1 VTWHLRRAS
10 WLPDSGTPPSGR
22 ASREADILV
31 MTATN
36 PLLADWTTPFALPP
50 FDQIRAAHFGP
61 AFEVAMKAQRSEVEA
76 IAAQPQAP
84 DFDNT
89 VAAFDRSG
97 RLLSRIEAAFHAL
110 AASHTSPEIQAVQ
123 RELAAPLAAHESAVM
138 MHAGL
143 FARLD
148 AVHARRHDLRLNP
161 EQLRLV
167 ERLHLDFVRAGAQL
181 GVDKQPRYAQIMER
195 LAQLTTRFAQ
205 NVLADEAGFLLELSD
220 DERAVFPPFVL
231 APPLQAAS
239 DRGLAEGRHV
249 VTLSRSLIVPFLTF
263 STRRELRER
272 AWRAWVGRGEN
283 PGDTDNHEVARD
295 ILRLRQEQAWMHG
308 HSSYAEY
315 ALANTMAGN
324 IASVNNLLDD
334 VYARALT
341 ALQAEREAVH
351 ERLRDAG
358 VQAPFMAWDW
368 RFGSERVR
376 QTRYAFDDGEVKP
389 YFSLDRMVLAAFD
402 CARRLFGIRMVR
414 NDAIAVYHPDVVAYE
429 VWDDSGAASA
439 GTAGE
444 GRLIGIFLHDNFARQ
459 TKRSGAWMSA
469 LRWQGRNGSV
479 DLPVI
484 MNNNNFAKGA
494 PGEPTLLSFDDARTL
509 FHEFG
514 HGLHGLLSNVTY
526 QRLSGTNV
534 LRDFIEL
541 PSQLFEHWL
550 LEPEVIARHARH
562 WQTGEPIPETLV
574 RRLQEARRWGQAY
587 DTVRYAGSALVDMA
601 VHSRRDKEPPADLP
615 EFEAATLA
623 RLNLPPEVGINHRL
637 LHFQHLFSGS
647 AYAAGYYV
655 YLWAEVLDADAFEAF
670 KEAGDAFD
678 PVIAARLRQCI
689 YAAGDSVPPQQ
700 AYAAFRGRM
709 PSIGPLLRKRGLL
722 PEDVEY

>member
-1 VTWHLRRAS
+1 
-10 WLPDSGTPPSGR
+10 
-22 ASREADILV
+22 

-36 PLLADWTTPFALPP
+36 PLLSDWTTPFGLPP
-50 FDQIRAAHFGP
+50 FDRICAADFAP
-61 AFEVAMKAQRSEVEA
+61 AFEAAMQAQRDEVDA
-76 IAAQPQAP
+76 IAAQDAP
-84 DFDNT
+84 AMFDNT
-89 VAAFDRSG
+89 VAAYDRSG

-123 RELAAPLAAHESAVM
+123 RELAGPLAAHDSAVM

-148 AVHARRHDLRLNP
+148 AVHTQRHALALDA
-161 EQLRLV
+161 ESLRLV
-167 ERLHLDFVRAGAQL
+167 ERLHVDFVRAGAQL
-181 GVDKQPRYAQIMER
+181 GPDQQPRYAQIMER

-205 NVLADEAGFLLELSD
+205 NVLADEAGFQLELAEAD
-220 DERAVFPPFVL
+220 LDGLPPFVR
-231 APPLQAAS
+231 ASARQAAS
-239 DRGLAEGRHV
+239 DRGLAEGAHV

-263 STRRELRER
+263 SARRELRER
-272 AWRAWVGRGEN
+272 AWKAWVGRGEN
-283 PGDTDNHEVARD
+283 EGETDNREVARD

-308 HSSYAEY
+308 HASYADF

-334 VYARALT
+334 VYARALA
-341 ALQAEREAVH
+341 ALQGEREAVH
-351 ERLRDAG
+351 ESLREAQ
-358 VQAPFMAWDW
+358 VAAPYMAWDW

-376 QTRYAFDDGEVKP
+376 QSRYAFDDAEVKP
-389 YFSLDRMVLAAFD
+389 YFSLERMVQAAFD
-402 CARRLFGIRMVR
+402 CAHRLFGIRMVR
-414 NDAIAVYHPDVVAYE
+414 NDAIPVYHPDVVAYE
-429 VWDDSGAASA
+429 VHDDEA
-439 GTAGE
+439 GK
-444 GRLIGIFLHDNFARQ
+444 LIGIFLHDNFARQ

-469 LRWQGRNGSV
+469 LRYQGRNGGES
-479 DLPVI
+479 LPVI

-514 HGLHGLLSNVTY
+514 HGLHGLLSNVTF

-534 LRDFIEL
+534 LRDFVEL

-562 WQTGEPIPETLV
+562 WKTGEPIPEALV
-574 RRLQEARRWGQAY
+574 RRLQDARRWGQAY
-587 DTVRYAGSALVDMA
+587 ETVRYAGSALVDMA
-601 VHSRRDKEPPADLP
+601 VHSRLDKEPPPELA

-623 RLNLPPEVGINHRL
+623 RLNLPPEVGVNHRL

-647 AYAAGYYV
+647 SYAAGYYV
-655 YLWAEVLDADAFEAF
+655 YLWAEVLDADAFDAF
-670 KEAGDAFD
+670 KEAGSAFD
-678 PVIAARLRQCI
+678 PVVAARLRECI
-689 YAAGDSVPPQQ
+689 YGAGDSVAPQQ

-709 PSIGPLLRKRGLL
+709 PSIEPLLRKRGLL
-722 PEDVEY
+722 AEDVTY

>member
-1 VTWHLRRAS
+1 
-10 WLPDSGTPPSGR
+10 
-22 ASREADILV
+22 

-50 FDQIRAAHFGP
+50 FDRIRAAHFGP
-61 AFEVAMKAQRSEVEA
+61 AFEAAMRAQRAEVDA
-76 IAAQPQAP
+76 IAAQAEEA

-110 AASHTSPEIQAVQ
+110 AASHTSPAIQAVQ
-123 RELAAPLAAHESAVM
+123 RDLAGPLAAHDSAVM

-143 FARLD
+143 FARME
-148 AVHARRHDLRLNP
+148 AVHARRHEAGLDP

-181 GVDKQPRYAQIMER
+181 GPDKQPRYAEIMGR

-205 NVLADEAGFLLELSD
+205 NVLADEAGYQLELAETD
-220 DERAVFPPFVL
+220 LDGLPPFVR
-231 APPLQAAS
+231 ASARQAAA
-239 DRGLAEGRHV
+239 DRGLPEGAHV

-263 STRRELRER
+263 SARRDLREH
-272 AWRAWVGRGEN
+272 AWKVWTGRGES
-283 PGDTDNHEVARD
+283 PGETDNHEVARD
-295 ILRLRQEQAWMHG
+295 ILRLRQEQAWLHG
-308 HSSYAEY
+308 HASYAEY

-324 IASVNNLLDD
+324 VASVNNLLDD
-334 VYARALT
+334 VYMRSLT
-341 ALQAEREAVH
+341 ALQDERDAVHASLREA
-351 ERLRDAG
+351 G
-358 VQAPFMAWDW
+358 VAAPFMAWDW
-368 RFGSERVR
+368 RVGSERVR
-376 QTRYAFDDGEVKP
+376 QQRYAFDDGEVKP
-389 YFSLDRMVLAAFD
+389 YFSLDRMVQAAFD
-402 CARRLFGIRMVR
+402 CAQRLFGIRMVR
-414 NDAIAVYHPDVVAYE
+414 NDAIPVYHPDVVPYE
-429 VWDDSGAASA
+429 VHDGDK
-439 GTAGE
+439 
-444 GRLIGIFLHDNFARQ
+444 LIGIFLHDNFARQ
-459 TKRSGAWMSA
+459 TKRSGAWMSS
-469 LRWQGRNGSV
+469 LRSQSRNGGV

-526 QRLSGTNV
+526 ARLAGTNV
-534 LRDFIEL
+534 LRDFVEL

-562 WQTGEPIPETLV
+562 WQTGEPIPEALV
-574 RRLQEARRWGQAY
+574 RRLREARRWGQAY
-587 DTVRYAGSALVDMA
+587 ETVRYAGSALVDMA
-601 VHSRRDKEPPADLP
+601 VHARQDKEPPADLP

-623 RLNLPPEVGINHRL
+623 RLNLPPEVGVNHRL
-637 LHFQHLFSGS
+637 LHFQHLFSGAS
-647 AYAAGYYV
+647 YAAGYYV
-655 YLWAEVLDADAFEAF
+655 YLWAEVLDADAFDAF
-670 KEAGDAFD
+670 REAGSAFD
-678 PVIAARLRQCI
+678 PVTAARLRQCI
-689 YAAGDSVPPQQ
+689 YGAGDSVAPQQ

-709 PSIGPLLRKRGLL
+709 PSIEPLLRKRGLL

>member
-1 VTWHLRRAS
+1 MARRRHHPRQRFA
-10 WLPDSGTPPSGR
+10 PHGGTTATSKKPTHH
-22 ASREADILV
+22 A
-31 MTATN
+31 MTTTN

-50 FDQIRAAHFGP
+50 FDLIRAADFAP
-61 AFEVAMKAQRSEVEA
+61 ALAAAMQAQRAEVET
-76 IAAQPQAP
+76 IAAQPAPP

-123 RELAAPLAAHESAVM
+123 RELAGPMAAHDSAVM

-148 AVHARRHDLRLNP
+148 AVHAARHDLSLDA
-161 EQLRLV
+161 ESLRLV

-181 GVDKQPRYAQIMER
+181 GPDKQPRYAQIMER

-205 NVLADEAGFLLELSD
+205 NVLADEAGFQMELAD
-220 DERAVFPPFVL
+220 DELDGLPPFVR
-231 APPLQAAS
+231 ASARQAAT
-239 DRGLAEGRHV
+239 DRGLGDDQHV

-263 STRRELRER
+263 SARRDLRER
-272 AWRAWVGRGEN
+272 AWKAWVGRGESE
-283 PGDTDNHEVARD
+283 GETDNHEVARD

-308 HSSYAEY
+308 HASYADF

-334 VYARALT
+334 VYARALA
-341 ALQAEREAVH
+341 ALQGEREAVH
-351 ERLRDAG
+351 ESLREAG
-358 VQAPFMAWDW
+358 VPGPYMAWDW

-376 QTRYAFDDGEVKP
+376 QARYAFDDAEVKP
-389 YFSLDRMVLAAFD
+389 YFSLARMVQAAFD
-402 CARRLFGIRMVR
+402 CAHRLFGIRMVR
-414 NDAIAVYHPDVVAYE
+414 NDAIPVYHPDVVAYE
-429 VWDDSGAASA
+429 VHDENVGQQ
-439 GTAGE
+439 
-444 GRLIGIFLHDNFARQ
+444 IGIFLHDNFARQ

-469 LRWQGRNGSV
+469 LRWQCRNGGV
-479 DLPVI
+479 ELPVI

-514 HGLHGLLSNVTY
+514 HGLHGLLSNVTF

-534 LRDFIEL
+534 LRDFVEL

-562 WQTGEPIPETLV
+562 WQTGEPIPEALV
-574 RRLQEARRWGQAY
+574 RRLQDARRWGQAY
-587 DTVRYAGSALVDMA
+587 ETVRYAGSALVDMA
-601 VHSRRDKEPPADLP
+601 VHSRQDKEPPQDLP

-623 RLNLPPEVGINHRL
+623 RLNLPPEVAVNHRL
-637 LHFQHLFSGS
+637 LHFQHLFSGAS
-647 AYAAGYYV
+647 YAAGYYV
-655 YLWAEVLDADAFEAF
+655 YLWAEVLDADAFDAF
-670 KEAGDAFD
+670 KEAGSAFD
-678 PVIAARLRQCI
+678 PVVAARLRECI
-689 YAAGDSVPPQQ
+689 YGAGDSVAPQQ
-700 AYAAFRGRM
+700 AYTAFRGRM
-709 PSIGPLLRKRGLL
+709 PSIEPLLRKRGLV
-722 PEDVEY
+722 PEDVTF

>member
-1 VTWHLRRAS
+1 
-10 WLPDSGTPPSGR
+10 
-22 ASREADILV
+22 
-31 MTATN
+31 MTTTN

-50 FDQIRAAHFGP
+50 FDRIEPAHFPP
-61 AFEVAMKAQRSEVEA
+61 AFEAAMKAQRAEVEA
-76 IAAQPQAP
+76 IATQTEGPG
-84 DFDNT
+84 FDNT

-97 RLLSRIEAAFHAL
+97 RLLSRIESAFHAL

-123 RELAAPLAAHESAVM
+123 RDLAAPLAAHDSAVM

-148 AVHARRHDLRLNP
+148 AVHAKRHELDLAP

-167 ERLHLDFVRAGAQL
+167 ERLHVDFVRAGARL
-181 GVDKQPRYAQIMER
+181 GPDKQPRYAQIMER

-205 NVLADEAGFLLELSD
+205 NVLADEAGFQLDLSD
-220 DERAVFPPFVL
+220 DDLAGLPPFVR
-231 APPLQAAS
+231 AAARQAAS
-239 DRGLAEGRHV
+239 DRGLPAGSHV

-263 STRRELRER
+263 SARRELREK
-272 AWRAWVGRGEN
+272 AWKAWVGRGEN
-283 PGDTDNHEVARD
+283 AGETDNREVARD

-308 HSSYAEY
+308 HASYAEY

-324 IASVNNLLDD
+324 IASVNTLLDD
-334 VYARALT
+334 VYMRSLT
-341 ALQAEREAVH
+341 AIQDERDAVH
-351 ERLRDAG
+351 AALRDAG
-358 VQAPFMAWDW
+358 VTAPFMAWDW
-368 RFGSERVR
+368 RYGSEKVR
-376 QTRYAFDDGEVKP
+376 QQRYAFDDGDVKP
-389 YFSLDRMVLAAFD
+389 YFSLDRMVQAAFD
-402 CARRLFGIRMVR
+402 CAQRLFGIRMVR
-414 NDAIAVYHPDVVAYE
+414 NDAIPVYHPDVVPYE
-429 VWDDSGAASA
+429 VHDGDK
-439 GTAGE
+439 
-444 GRLIGIFLHDNFARQ
+444 LIGIFLHDNFARQ
-459 TKRSGAWMSA
+459 TKRSGAWMSS
-469 LRWQGRNGSV
+469 LRLQSRNGSV

-484 MNNNNFAKGA
+484 LNNNNFAKGA

-534 LRDFIEL
+534 LRDFVEL

-587 DTVRYAGSALVDMA
+587 ETVRYAGSALVDMA
-601 VHSRRDKEPPADLP
+601 VHSRQDKEPPPDLA

-623 RLNLPPEVGINHRL
+623 RLNLPPEVGVNHRL

-647 AYAAGYYV
+647 SYAAGYYV
-655 YLWAEVLDADAFEAF
+655 YLWAEVLDADAFDAF
-670 KEAGDAFD
+670 KEAGSAFD
-678 PVIAARLRQCI
+678 AVTAARLRQCI
-689 YAAGDSVPPQQ
+689 YGAGDSVAPQQ

-709 PSIGPLLRKRGLL
+709 PSIEPLLRKRGLL

>member
-1 VTWHLRRAS
+1 
-10 WLPDSGTPPSGR
+10 
-22 ASREADILV
+22 
-31 MTATN
+31 MTSTN

-50 FDQIRAAHFGP
+50 FDQIAPAHFPP
-61 AFEVAMKAQRSEVEA
+61 AFEAAMAAQRAEVGA
-76 IAAQPQAP
+76 IAAQSDAP
-84 DFDNT
+84 GFDNT

-97 RLLSRIEAAFHAL
+97 RLLSRIESAFHAL
-110 AASHTSPEIQAVQ
+110 AASHTSPDLQAVQ
-123 RELAAPLAAHESAVM
+123 RNLAAPLAAHDSAVM

-148 AVHARRHDLRLNP
+148 AVHGKRHELGLAP

-167 ERLHLDFVRAGAQL
+167 ERLHVDFVRAGARL
-181 GVDKQPRYAQIMER
+181 GPDKQPRYAAIMER

-205 NVLADEAGFLLELSD
+205 NVLADEAGFQLELSD
-220 DERAVFPPFVL
+220 DDLEGLPPFVR
-231 APPLQAAS
+231 ASARQAAS
-239 DRGLAEGRHV
+239 DRGLPAGSHV

-263 STRRELRER
+263 SARRELREK
-272 AWRAWVGRGEN
+272 AWKAWVGRGEN
-283 PGDTDNHEVARD
+283 DGETDNRQVARD

-308 HSSYAEY
+308 HASYADY

-324 IASVNNLLDD
+324 IASVNTLLDD
-334 VYARALT
+334 VYMRSLT
-341 ALQAEREAVH
+341 ALADEREAVH
-351 ERLRDAG
+351 AALREAG
-358 VQAPFMAWDW
+358 VAAPFMAWDW
-368 RFGSERVR
+368 RYGSEKVR
-376 QTRYAFDDGEVKP
+376 QQRYAFDDGEVKP
-389 YFSLDRMVLAAFD
+389 YFSLDRMVQAAFD
-402 CARRLFGIRMVR
+402 CAQRLFGIRMVR
-414 NDAIAVYHPDVVAYE
+414 NDAIPVYHPDVVPYE
-429 VWDDSGAASA
+429 VWDDTAPDSTSTPNNPPRGARPSSGAAEQVGRAS
-439 GTAGE
+439 GE

-459 TKRSGAWMSA
+459 TKRSGAWMSS
-469 LRWQGRNGSV
+469 LRLQSRNGSV

-534 LRDFIEL
+534 LRDFVEL
-541 PSQLFEHWL
+541 PSQLYEHWL

-587 DTVRYAGSALVDMA
+587 ETVRYAGSALVDMA
-601 VHSRRDKEPPADLP
+601 VHSRQDKEPPPDLA

-623 RLNLPPEVGINHRL
+623 RLNLPPEVSINHRL

-647 AYAAGYYV
+647 SYAAGYYV
-655 YLWAEVLDADAFEAF
+655 YLWAEVLDADAFDAF
-670 KEAGDAFD
+670 KEAGNAFD
-678 PVIAARLRQCI
+678 PVTAARLRQCI
-689 YAAGDSVPPQQ
+689 YGAGDSVAPQQ

-709 PSIGPLLRKRGLL
+709 PSIEPLLRKRGLL

>member
-1 VTWHLRRAS
+1 
-10 WLPDSGTPPSGR
+10 
-22 ASREADILV
+22 

-36 PLLADWTTPFALPP
+36 PLIADWTTPFGLPP
-50 FDQIRAAHFGP
+50 FDRIRAADFGP
-61 AFEVAMKAQRSEVEA
+61 AFEAAMKAQRAEVEA
-76 IAAQPQAP
+76 IAAQPAAP
-84 DFDNT
+84 DFENT

-123 RELAAPLAAHESAVM
+123 RELAGPLAAHESAVM

-148 AVHARRHDLRLNP
+148 AVHAKRHELALDA

-167 ERLHLDFVRAGAQL
+167 ERLHVDFVRAGAKL
-181 GVDKQPRYAQIMER
+181 GADRQPRYAQVMER

-205 NVLADEAGFLLELSD
+205 NVLADEAGFQLELSD
-220 DERAVFPPFVL
+220 DELDGLPPFVR
-231 APPLQAAS
+231 AAARQAAI
-239 DRGLAEGRHV
+239 DRGLPDGTHV

-263 STRRELRER
+263 SSRRELRER
-272 AWRAWVGRGEN
+272 AWKAWVGRGEIE
-283 PGDTDNHEVARD
+283 GETDNREVARD

-324 IASVNNLLDD
+324 VASVNTLLDD
-334 VYARALT
+334 VYSRALT
-341 ALQAEREAVH
+341 ALQDERKAVH
-351 ERLRDAG
+351 EALREAG
-358 VQAPFMAWDW
+358 VAGPYMAWDW
-368 RFGSERVR
+368 RWGSEKVR
-376 QTRYAFDDGEVKP
+376 QQRYAFDDGEVKP
-389 YFSLDRMVLAAFD
+389 YFSLDRMVQAAFD
-402 CARRLFGIRMVR
+402 CAQRLFGIRMVR
-414 NDAIAVYHPDVVAYE
+414 NDAIPVYHPDVVAYE
-429 VWDDSGAASA
+429 VHDAD
-439 GTAGE
+439 
-444 GRLIGIFLHDNFARQ
+444 RLIGIFLHDNFARQ

-469 LRWQGRNGSV
+469 LRWQCRNGGV

-534 LRDFIEL
+534 LRDFVEL

-562 WQTGEPIPETLV
+562 WQTGEAIPATLV
-574 RRLQEARRWGQAY
+574 RRLQQARRWGQAY
-587 DTVRYAGSALVDMA
+587 ETVRYAGSALVDMA
-601 VHSRRDKEPPADLP
+601 VHSRQDKEPPEDLA

-637 LHFQHLFSGS
+637 LHFQHLFSGA

-655 YLWAEVLDADAFEAF
+655 YLWAEVLDADAFDAF

-678 PVIAARLRQCI
+678 PATAARLRQCI
-689 YAAGDSVPPQQ
+689 YGAGDSVAPQQ
-700 AYAAFRGRM
+700 AYASFRGRM
-709 PSIGPLLRKRGLL
+709 PSIEPLLRKRGLL

>member
-1 VTWHLRRAS
+1 
-10 WLPDSGTPPSGR
+10 
-22 ASREADILV
+22 

-36 PLLADWTTPFALPP
+36 PLLADWTTPFGLPP
-50 FDQIRAAHFGP
+50 FDRIQAADFGP
-61 AFEVAMKAQRSEVEA
+61 AFEAAMRAQRAEVEA
-76 IAAQPQAP
+76 IAARPAAP
-84 DFDNT
+84 DFENT

-123 RELAAPLAAHESAVM
+123 RELAGPLAAHESAVM

-148 AVHARRHDLRLNP
+148 AVHAKRHELALDA

-167 ERLHLDFVRAGAQL
+167 ERLHVDFVRAGARL
-181 GVDKQPRYAQIMER
+181 GPDTQPRYAQVMER

-205 NVLADEAGFLLELSD
+205 NVLADEAGFQLELSE
-220 DERAVFPPFVL
+220 DELDGLPPFVR
-231 APPLQAAS
+231 ACARQAAS
-239 DRGLAEGRHV
+239 DRGLPEGAHV

-263 STRRELRER
+263 SNRRELRER
-272 AWRAWVGRGEN
+272 AWKAWVGRGEID
-283 PGDTDNHEVARD
+283 GETDNREVARD

-315 ALANTMAGN
+315 ALANTMAGT

-334 VYARALT
+334 VYMRALT
-341 ALQAEREAVH
+341 ALQDERLAVH
-351 ERLRDAG
+351 EALRGAG
-358 VQAPFMAWDW
+358 VAAPYMAWDW
-368 RFGSERVR
+368 RFGSEKVR
-376 QTRYAFDDGEVKP
+376 QQRYAFDDGEVKP
-389 YFSLDRMVLAAFD
+389 YFSLDRMVQAAFD
-402 CARRLFGIRMVR
+402 CAQRLFGIRMVR
-414 NDAIAVYHPDVVAYE
+414 NDAIPVYHPDVVAYE
-429 VWDDSGAASA
+429 VWDETAPDPAGPATPPAGAQPGSGPA
-439 GTAGE
+439 GRGGGAGGQ
-444 GRLIGIFLHDNFARQ
+444 GRLIGVFLHDNFARQ

-469 LRWQGRNGSV
+469 LRWQCRNGGV

-534 LRDFIEL
+534 LRDFVEL

-587 DTVRYAGSALVDMA
+587 ETVRYAGSALVDMA
-601 VHSRRDKEPPADLP
+601 VHSRQDKEPPPDLP

-623 RLNLPPEVGINHRL
+623 RLNLPPEVGVNHRL
-637 LHFQHLFSGS
+637 LHFQHLFSGA

-655 YLWAEVLDADAFEAF
+655 YLWAEVLDADAFDAF
-670 KEAGDAFD
+670 KEAGSAFD
-678 PVIAARLRQCI
+678 PATAARLRRCI
-689 YAAGDSVPPQQ
+689 YAAGDSVAPQQ
-700 AYAAFRGRM
+700 AYASFRGRM
-709 PSIGPLLRKRGLL
+709 PSIEPLLRKRGLL

>member
-1 VTWHLRRAS
+1 
-10 WLPDSGTPPSGR
+10 
-22 ASREADILV
+22 

-50 FDQIRAAHFGP
+50 FDLIQASHFAP
-61 AFEVAMKAQRSEVEA
+61 AFEAAMQAQRDEVEG
-76 IAAQPQAP
+76 IAAQADAP
-84 DFDNT
+84 AFANT

-110 AASHTSPEIQAVQ
+110 AASHTSPQIQSVQ
-123 RELAAPLAAHESAVM
+123 RELAAPLAAHDSAVM

-148 AVHARRHDLRLNP
+148 AVHAQRHALGLDP
-161 EQLRLV
+161 EQMRLV
-167 ERLHLDFVRAGAQL
+167 ERLHVDFVRAGARL
-181 GVDKQPRYAQIMER
+181 GPDRQPRYAQIMER

-205 NVLADEAGFLLELSD
+205 NVLADEAGFQLELSD
-220 DERAVFPPFVL
+220 DELDGLPPFVR
-231 APPLQAAS
+231 ASARQAAS
-239 DRGLAEGRHV
+239 DRGLADGTHV

-263 STRRELRER
+263 SNRRELRER
-272 AWRAWVGRGEN
+272 AWKAWVGRGEN
-283 PGDTDNHEVARD
+283 EGETDNHEVARD
-295 ILRLRQEQAWMHG
+295 ILRLRQEQAWLHG
-308 HSSYAEY
+308 HASYAEY

-324 IASVNNLLDD
+324 VASVNTLLDD
-334 VYARALT
+334 VYSRALT
-341 ALQAEREAVH
+341 ALQDEREA
-351 ERLRDAG
+351 
-358 VQAPFMAWDW
+358 W
-368 RFGSERVR
+368 RFGAEKVR
-376 QTRYAFDDGEVKP
+376 QQRYAFDDGEVKP
-389 YFSLDRMVLAAFD
+389 YFSLDRMVQAAFD
-402 CARRLFGIRMVR
+402 CAHRLFGIRMVR
-414 NDAIAVYHPDVVAYE
+414 NDAIPVYHPDVVPYE
-429 VWDDSGAASA
+429 VHDGDK
-439 GTAGE
+439 
-444 GRLIGIFLHDNFARQ
+444 LIGIFLHDNFARQ

-534 LRDFIEL
+534 LRDFVEL

-562 WQTGEPIPETLV
+562 WQTSEPIPETLV
-574 RRLQEARRWGQAY
+574 RRLQESRRWGQAY
-587 DTVRYAGSALVDMA
+587 ETVRYAGSALVDMA
-601 VHSRRDKEPPADLP
+601 VHSRQDKEPPADLS

-623 RLNLPPEVGINHRL
+623 RLNLPPEVGGHHPL
-637 LHFQHLFSGS
+637 VHFQHLFSGA

-655 YLWAEVLDADAFEAF
+655 YLWAEVLDADAFDAF
-670 KEAGDAFD
+670 KEAGSAFD
-678 PVIAARLRQCI
+678 PVVAARLRQCI
-689 YAAGDSVPPQQ
+689 YGAGDSVAPQQ
-700 AYAAFRGRM
+700 ASPDFRGRM
-709 PSIGPLLRKRGLL
+709 PSIEPLLRKRGLL

>member
-1 VTWHLRRAS
+1 
-10 WLPDSGTPPSGR
+10 
-22 ASREADILV
+22 

-50 FDQIRAAHFGP
+50 FDRIRASDFAP
-61 AFEVAMKAQRSEVEA
+61 AFAAAMAAQRAEVDA
-76 IAAQPQAP
+76 IAAQPAAP

-123 RELAAPLAAHESAVM
+123 RELAGPLAAHDSAVM

-148 AVHARRHDLRLNP
+148 AVHAKRHELALAP

-167 ERLHLDFVRAGAQL
+167 ERLHVDFVRAGAKL
-181 GVDKQPRYAQIMER
+181 GPDRQPRYTQIMER

-205 NVLADEAGFLLELSD
+205 NVLADEAGFQLELSETELD
-220 DERAVFPPFVL
+220 GLPPFVR
-231 APPLQAAS
+231 ASARQAAS
-239 DRGLAEGRHV
+239 DRGLPEGTHV

-263 STRRELRER
+263 ASRRELRER
-272 AWRAWVGRGEN
+272 AWKAWVGRGEN
-283 PGDTDNHEVARD
+283 EGETDNREVARD

-308 HSSYAEY
+308 HASYADY

-324 IASVNNLLDD
+324 VASVDTLLDD
-334 VYARALT
+334 VYARALA
-341 ALQAEREAVH
+341 ALQDERQAVH
-351 ERLRDAG
+351 AALRDAG
-358 VQAPFMAWDW
+358 VAGPYMAWDW
-368 RFGSERVR
+368 RFGSEKVR
-376 QTRYAFDDGEVKP
+376 QQRYAFDDGEVKP
-389 YFSLDRMVLAAFD
+389 YFSLDRMVQAAFD
-402 CARRLFGIRMVR
+402 CAQRLFGIRMVR
-414 NDAIAVYHPDVVAYE
+414 NDAIPVYHPDVVPYE
-429 VWDDSGAASA
+429 VHDVGRPGDAGAGA
-439 GTAGE
+439 G
-444 GRLIGIFLHDNFARQ
+444 LVGIFLHDNFARQ

-469 LRWQGRNGSV
+469 LRWQCRNGGV

-534 LRDFIEL
+534 LRDFVEL

-574 RRLQEARRWGQAY
+574 RRLQQARRWGQAY
-587 DTVRYAGSALVDMA
+587 ETVRYAGSALVDMA
-601 VHSRRDKEPPADLP
+601 VHSRQDKEPPPDLP

-623 RLNLPPEVGINHRL
+623 RLNLPPEVGVNHRL

-655 YLWAEVLDADAFEAF
+655 YLWAEVLDADAFDAF
-670 KEAGDAFD
+670 KEAGNAFD
-678 PVIAARLRQCI
+678 PATAARLRQCI
-689 YAAGDSVPPQQ
+689 YGAGDSVAPQQ

-709 PSIGPLLRKRGLL
+709 PSIEPLLRKRGLL
-722 PEDVEY
+722 PEGVEY

>member
-1 VTWHLRRAS
+1 MPRNAT
-10 WLPDSGTPPSGR
+10 T
-22 ASREADILV
+22 
-31 MTATN
+31 MTIAN

-50 FDQIRAAHFGP
+50 FDRIRAAHFAP
-61 AFEVAMKAQRSEVEA
+61 AFEEAMRVQRAEVDA
-76 IAAQPQAP
+76 IAAQADAP

-97 RLLSRIEAAFHAL
+97 RLLGRIEAAFQAL
-110 AASHTSPEIQAVQ
+110 AASNTSPEIQAVQ
-123 RELAAPLAAHESAVM
+123 RDLAGPLAEHDSAVM

-143 FARLD
+143 FARMD
-148 AVHARRHDLRLNP
+148 AVHAQRHALSLTP

-167 ERLHLDFVRAGAQL
+167 ERLHVDFVRAGARL
-181 GVDKQPRYAQIMER
+181 GPDQQPRYAEIMAR

-205 NVLADEAGFLLELSD
+205 NVLADEAGFQLELSGD
-220 DERAVFPPFVL
+220 DLDGLPPFVR
-231 APPLQAAS
+231 AAARQAAS
-239 DRGLAEGRHV
+239 DRGLPEGAHV

-263 STRRELRER
+263 STRRDLREQ
-272 AWRAWVGRGEN
+272 AWKAWVGRGESA
-283 PGDTDNHEVARD
+283 GETDNHEVARD

-308 HSSYAEY
+308 HASYADY

-324 IASVNNLLDD
+324 VSSVNNLLDD

-341 ALQAEREAVH
+341 ALKDERDAVH
-351 ERLRDAG
+351 ASLRDAG
-358 VQAPFMAWDW
+358 VAAPFMAWDW

-376 QTRYAFDDGEVKP
+376 QSRYAFDDGEVKP
-389 YFSLDRMVLAAFD
+389 YFSLDRMVQAAFD
-402 CARRLFGIRMVR
+402 CAQRLFGIRMVR
-414 NDAIAVYHPDVVAYE
+414 NDAIPVYHPDVVPYE
-429 VWDDSGAASA
+429 VHDGD
-439 GTAGE
+439 
-444 GRLIGIFLHDNFARQ
+444 RLIGIFLHDNFARQ
-459 TKRSGAWMSA
+459 TKRSGAWMSS
-469 LRWQGRNGSV
+469 LRLQSRNGGV

-526 QRLSGTNV
+526 QRLSGTSV
-534 LRDFIEL
+534 LRDFVEL

-562 WQTGEPIPETLV
+562 WQTGAPIPETLV

-587 DTVRYAGSALVDMA
+587 ETVRYAGSALVDMA
-601 VHSRRDKEPPADLP
+601 VHSRQDKEPPADLP

-623 RLNLPPEVGINHRL
+623 RLKLPPEVGVNHRL
-637 LHFQHLFSGS
+637 LHFQHLFSGAS
-647 AYAAGYYV
+647 YAAGYYV
-655 YLWAEVLDADAFEAF
+655 YLWAEVLDADAFDAF
-670 KEAGDAFD
+670 KEAGNAFD
-678 PVIAARLRQCI
+678 PVVAARLRQCI
-689 YAAGDSVPPQQ
+689 YGAGDSVAPQQ

-709 PSIGPLLRKRGLL
+709 PSIEPLLRKRGLL
-722 PEDVEY
+722 PEGVEY

>member
-1 VTWHLRRAS
+1 
-10 WLPDSGTPPSGR
+10 
-22 ASREADILV
+22 
-31 MTATN
+31 MTASN
-36 PLLADWTTPFALPP
+36 PLLADWTTPYALPP
-50 FDQIRAAHFGP
+50 FDLIRAADFAP
-61 AFEVAMKAQRSEVEA
+61 AFEAAMRAQRAEVEA
-76 IAAQPQAP
+76 IAAQPAP
-84 DFDNT
+84 ADFENT

-123 RELAAPLAAHESAVM
+123 RETAGPLAAHDSAVM

-143 FARLD
+143 FARLA
-148 AVHARRHDLRLNP
+148 AVHAARHGLALAP
-161 EQLRLV
+161 ESLRLV
-167 ERLHLDFVRAGAQL
+167 ERLHVDFVRAGAQL
-181 GVDKQPRYAQIMER
+181 GPDRQPRYAQIMER

-205 NVLADEAGFLLELSD
+205 NVLADEAAFQLELTD
-220 DERAVFPPFVL
+220 AELDGLPPFVR
-231 APPLQAAS
+231 ASARQAAS
-239 DRGLAEGRHV
+239 DRGVGAGAHV

-263 STRRELRER
+263 SARRDLRER
-272 AWRAWVGRGEN
+272 AWKAWVGRGEN
-283 PGDTDNHEVARD
+283 AGETDNREVARD

-308 HSSYAEY
+308 HASYAEY

-324 IASVNNLLDD
+324 VASVDNLLDD
-334 VYARALT
+334 VYARALA
-341 ALQAEREAVH
+341 ALADAVHASLREA
-351 ERLRDAG
+351 G
-358 VQAPFMAWDW
+358 VPGPYMAWDW

-376 QTRYAFDDGEVKP
+376 QARYAFDDAEVKP
-389 YFSLDRMVLAAFD
+389 YFSLDRMVQAAFD
-402 CARRLFGIRMVR
+402 CARRLFGVHMVR
-414 NDAIAVYHPDVVAYE
+414 NDAIPVYHPDVVAYE
-429 VWDDSGAASA
+429 VHDED
-439 GTAGE
+439 
-444 GRLIGIFLHDNFARQ
+444 RLIGVFLHDNFARQ

-469 LRWQGRNGSV
+469 LRWQCRNGGV

-526 QRLSGTNV
+526 QRLSGTHV
-534 LRDFIEL
+534 LRDFVEL

-574 RRLQEARRWGQAY
+574 RRLREARRWGQAY
-587 DTVRYAGSALVDMA
+587 ETVRYAGSALVDMA
-601 VHSRRDKEPPADLP
+601 LHARQDKEPPPDLP

-623 RLNLPPEVGINHRL
+623 RLKLPPEVGVNHRL

-647 AYAAGYYV
+647 SYAAGYYV
-655 YLWAEVLDADAFEAF
+655 YLWAEVLDADAFDAF
-670 KEAGDAFD
+670 KEAGSAFD
-678 PVIAARLRQCI
+678 PETAARLRECI
-689 YAAGDSVPPQQ
+689 YAAGDSVAPQQ

-709 PSIGPLLRKRGLL
+709 PSIEPLLRKRGLL

>member
-1 VTWHLRRAS
+1 
-10 WLPDSGTPPSGR
+10 
-22 ASREADILV
+22 
-31 MTATN
+31 MTASN
-36 PLLADWTTPFALPP
+36 PLLADWTTPYALPP
-50 FDQIRAAHFGP
+50 FDLIRAADFAP
-61 AFEVAMKAQRSEVEA
+61 AFEAAMRAQRAEVEA
-76 IAAQPQAP
+76 IAAQPAP
-84 DFDNT
+84 ADFENT

-123 RELAAPLAAHESAVM
+123 RETAGPLAAHDSAVM

-143 FARLD
+143 FARLA
-148 AVHARRHDLRLNP
+148 AVHAARHGLALAP
-161 EQLRLV
+161 ESLRLV
-167 ERLHLDFVRAGAQL
+167 ERLHFAFVRSGAQL
-181 GVDKQPRYAQIMER
+181 GPDRQPRYAQIMER

-205 NVLADEAGFLLELSD
+205 NVLADEAAFQLELTD
-220 DERAVFPPFVL
+220 AELDGLPPFVR
-231 APPLQAAS
+231 ASARQAAS
-239 DRGLAEGRHV
+239 DRGVGAGAHV

-263 STRRELRER
+263 SARRDLRER
-272 AWRAWVGRGEN
+272 AWKAWVGRGEN
-283 PGDTDNHEVARD
+283 AGETDNREVARD

-308 HSSYAEY
+308 HASYAEY

-324 IASVNNLLDD
+324 VASVDNLLDD
-334 VYARALT
+334 VYARALA
-341 ALQAEREAVH
+341 ALADERDAVHASLREA
-351 ERLRDAG
+351 G
-358 VQAPFMAWDW
+358 VPGPYMAWDW

-376 QTRYAFDDGEVKP
+376 QARYAFDDAEVKP
-389 YFSLDRMVLAAFD
+389 YFSLDRMVQAAFD
-402 CARRLFGIRMVR
+402 CARRLFGVHMVR
-414 NDAIAVYHPDVVAYE
+414 NDAIPVYHPDVVAYE
-429 VWDDSGAASA
+429 VHDED
-439 GTAGE
+439 
-444 GRLIGIFLHDNFARQ
+444 RLIGVFLHDNFARQ

-469 LRWQGRNGSV
+469 LRWQCRNGGV

-526 QRLSGTNV
+526 QRLSGTHV
-534 LRDFIEL
+534 LRDFVEL

-574 RRLQEARRWGQAY
+574 RRLREARRWGQAY
-587 DTVRYAGSALVDMA
+587 ETVRYAGSALVDMA
-601 VHSRRDKEPPADLP
+601 LHARQDKEPPPDLP

-623 RLNLPPEVGINHRL
+623 RLKLPPEVGVNHRL

-647 AYAAGYYV
+647 SYAAGYYV
-655 YLWAEVLDADAFEAF
+655 YLWAEVLDADAFDAF
-670 KEAGDAFD
+670 KEAGSAFD
-678 PVIAARLRQCI
+678 PETAARLRECI
-689 YAAGDSVPPQQ
+689 YAAGDSVAPQQ

-709 PSIGPLLRKRGLL
+709 PSIEPLLRKRGLL

>member
-1 VTWHLRRAS
+1 
-10 WLPDSGTPPSGR
+10 
-22 ASREADILV
+22 
-31 MTATN
+31 MTAKN

-50 FDQIRAAHFGP
+50 FDLIRAADFAP
-61 AFEVAMKAQRSEVEA
+61 AFEAAMRAQRAEVEA
-76 IAAQPQAP
+76 IAAQPDAP

-110 AASHTSPEIQAVQ
+110 AASHTSPDIQSVQ
-123 RELAAPLAAHESAVM
+123 RELAAPLAAHDSAVM

-143 FARLD
+143 FARMD
-148 AVHARRHDLRLNP
+148 AVHEKRHELGLAP

-167 ERLHLDFVRAGAQL
+167 ERLHLDFVRAGAKLAADQ
-181 GVDKQPRYAQIMER
+181 QPRYAQIMER

-205 NVLADEAGFLLELSD
+205 NVLADEAGFQLALSEAD
-220 DERAVFPPFVL
+220 LDGLPPFVR
-231 APPLQAAS
+231 ASARQAAT
-239 DRGLAEGRHV
+239 DRGLGEGTHV

-263 STRRELRER
+263 ATRRDLRER
-272 AWRAWVGRGEN
+272 AWKAWVGRGEME
-283 PGDTDNHEVARD
+283 GETDNREVARD

-308 HSSYAEY
+308 HASYADY

-334 VYARALT
+334 VYARALS
-341 ALQAEREAVH
+341 ALKDEREAVH
-351 ERLRDAG
+351 EALRGAG
-358 VQAPFMAWDW
+358 VTAPLMAWDW

-376 QTRYAFDDGEVKP
+376 QQRYAFDDGEVKP
-389 YFSLDRMVLAAFD
+389 YFSLDRMVQAAFD
-402 CARRLFGIRMVR
+402 CAQRLFGIRMVR
-414 NDAIAVYHPDVVAYE
+414 NDAIPVYHPDVVPYE
-429 VWDDSGAASA
+429 VHDGDK
-439 GTAGE
+439 
-444 GRLIGIFLHDNFARQ
+444 LIGIFLHDNFARQ

-469 LRWQGRNGSV
+469 LRWQCRNGGV

-484 MNNNNFAKGA
+484 MNNNNFARGA

-534 LRDFIEL
+534 LRDFVEL

-587 DTVRYAGSALVDMA
+587 ETVRYAGSALVDMA
-601 VHSRRDKEPPADLP
+601 LHSRTDKEPPPDLP

-623 RLNLPPEVGINHRL
+623 RLNLPPEVGVNHRL
-637 LHFQHLFSGS
+637 LHFQHLFSGA

-655 YLWAEVLDADAFEAF
+655 YLWADVLDADAFDAF

-678 PVIAARLRQCI
+678 PVTAARLRQCI
-689 YAAGDSVPPQQ
+689 YGAGDSVAPQQ

-709 PSIGPLLRKRGLL
+709 PSIEPLLRKRGLL
-722 PEDVEY
+722 PEGVEY

>member
-1 VTWHLRRAS
+1 
-10 WLPDSGTPPSGR
+10 
-22 ASREADILV
+22 

-50 FDQIRAAHFGP
+50 FDRIRASDFGP
-61 AFEVAMKAQRSEVEA
+61 AFEAAMQTQRAEVEA
-76 IAAQPQAP
+76 IASQSAAP

-110 AASHTSPEIQAVQ
+110 AASHTSPDIQAVQ
-123 RELAAPLAAHESAVM
+123 RELAAPLAAHDSAVM

-148 AVHARRHDLRLNP
+148 AVHAKRHELALTP

-167 ERLHLDFVRAGAQL
+167 ERLHVDFVRSGARL
-181 GVDKQPRYAQIMER
+181 GPDRQPRYAQIMER

-205 NVLADEAGFLLELSD
+205 NVLADEAGFQLELSSEELD
-220 DERAVFPPFVL
+220 GLPPF
-231 APPLQAAS
+231 ARASARQAAS
-239 DRGLAEGRHV
+239 DRGLGEGTHV

-263 STRRELRER
+263 SNRRELRER
-272 AWRAWVGRGEN
+272 AWKAWVGRGETE
-283 PGDTDNHEVARD
+283 GETDNREVARD

-308 HSSYAEY
+308 HASYAEY
-315 ALANTMAGN
+315 ALTNTMAGN
-324 IASVNNLLDD
+324 VASVNTLLDD
-334 VYARALT
+334 VYSRALA
-341 ALQAEREAVH
+341 ALQDERKAVH
-351 ERLRDAG
+351 EALRDAG
-358 VQAPFMAWDW
+358 VAGPYMAWDW
-368 RFGSERVR
+368 RFGSEKVR
-376 QTRYAFDDGEVKP
+376 QQRYAFDDSEVKP
-389 YFSLDRMVLAAFD
+389 YFSLDRMVQAAFD
-402 CARRLFGIRMVR
+402 CAHRLFAVRMVR
-414 NDAIAVYHPDVVAYE
+414 NDAIPVYHPDVVAYE
-429 VWDDSGAASA
+429 VHDDRL
-439 GTAGE
+439 

-469 LRWQGRNGSV
+469 LRWQCRNGGV

-494 PGEPTLLSFDDARTL
+494 PGEPTLLSFDDARSL

-514 HGLHGLLSNVTY
+514 HGLHGLLSNVTF

-534 LRDFIEL
+534 LRDFVEL

-562 WQTGEPIPETLV
+562 WQTGEPIPEALV

-587 DTVRYAGSALVDMA
+587 ETVRYAGSALVDMA
-601 VHSRRDKEPPADLP
+601 VHSRQDKEPPPDLP

-623 RLNLPPEVGINHRL
+623 RLNLPPEVGVNHRL

-655 YLWAEVLDADAFEAF
+655 YLWAEVLDADAFDAF
-670 KEAGDAFD
+670 KEAGSAFD
-678 PVIAARLRQCI
+678 PVTAARLRQCI
-689 YAAGDSVPPQQ
+689 YGAGDSVAPQQ

-709 PSIGPLLRKRGLL
+709 PSIEPLLRKRGLL
-722 PEDVEY
+722 PEDVTY